1 MASEKDI
8 DAIEAVARATHLE
21 FAKKAQ
27 FLGIVEAR
35 RFIWDDY
42 HWRLFTNQDQ
52 SDMQPFMTNI
62 AHARGIVA
70 AEKERTLWHTIDA
83 KTEPRTR
90 LVNLDSE
97 GPIVSCNNCLV
108 NLETGQTC
116 PHHHGYW
123 VTRRLKVDYDPA
135 AECPKWEAT
144 LERIWGDIPD
154 DTERKAV
161 IRFLQEWF
169 GTALIRSKKVLGTR
183 SLKRGLYVYG
193 PQSTGKTTIA
203 EVLRMM
209 FGNLADERVSAAT
222 MNDLS
227 KDFGLEP
234 LLKAQAII
242 TDEGFNEG
250 VVVRSNVLKKLITNE
265 PFQVAIKGQTNLN
278 NFVFKGPVLFTAN
291 GLPQF
296 NDTSGAIYD
305 RLIAVPVNRQF
316 TIDDKKTLEGHNNI
330 WEMLQ
335 ANNELPGILN
345 WACKG
350 YDRVIK
356 RGHFEIP
363 RTINSATLDWRYSN
377 DPAFSFLRKCTVVDP
392 KSACGEAA
400 LSALASYWAKM
411 QYTGQHQG
419 GVSIQVMR
427 NKLAAT
433 ILEAMPNVRRRGE
446 AASGEVHYSG
456 LALNAY
462 AVSLWDKA
470 SEANAPMIT
479 PEAFKSIN
487 VPLLT

>member
-1 MASEKDI
+1 MASEKEI
-8 DAIEAVARATHLE
+8 DAIENVAMAVHMK
-21 FAKKAQ
+21 FAEQ
-27 FLGIVEAR
+27 EQHLGIVEAR
-35 RFIWDDY
+35 RFIWDDH

-70 AEKERTLWHTIDA
+70 AEKAHTLWHTIDA
-83 KTEPRTR
+83 KTTPRTR
-90 LVNLDSE
+90 LANLDSE
-97 GPIVSCNNCLV
+97 GPIVSCDNCLV
-108 NLETGQTC
+108 NLELGLTC
-116 PHHHGYW
+116 PHDHRYW
-123 VTRRLKVDYDPA
+123 VTRRLKVEYDEH

-144 LERIWGDIPD
+144 LERIWGDIADPV
-154 DTERKAV
+154 ERQAMIK
-161 IRFLQEWF
+161 FLQEWF
-169 GTALIRSKKVLGTR
+169 GTALIRSNKVLDSR
-183 SLKRGLYVYG
+183 SLKRGLFVYG
-193 PQSTGKTTIA
+193 PQGTGKTTIA
-203 EVLRMM
+203 QVLRMM

-250 VVVRSNVLKKLITNE
+250 VSVKSNVLKKLITNE

-291 GLPQF
+291 GLPSF

-316 TIDDKKTLEGHNNI
+316 TIDDVETLEGHGNI
-330 WEMLQ
+330 WEMLK

-345 WACKG
+345 WARRG
-350 YDRVIK
+350 YLRVIK

-363 RTINSATLDWRYSN
+363 RTITNATLDWRYSN
-377 DPAFSFLRKCTVVDP
+377 DPAFSFLRKCTVADP
-392 KSACGEAA
+392 KQACGEAA

-411 QYTGQHQG
+411 QYAGQHQG
-419 GVSIQVMR
+419 GVSIQIIR

-433 ILEAMPNVRRRGE
+433 ILEAMPTVRRRGE
-446 AASGEVHYSG
+446 ASSGDVHYSG
-456 LALNAY
+456 LALNPYGVAMW
-462 AVSLWDKA
+462 AKA
-470 SEANAPMIT
+470 EEANAPMCT
-479 PEAFKSIN
+479 PEAAKSIN